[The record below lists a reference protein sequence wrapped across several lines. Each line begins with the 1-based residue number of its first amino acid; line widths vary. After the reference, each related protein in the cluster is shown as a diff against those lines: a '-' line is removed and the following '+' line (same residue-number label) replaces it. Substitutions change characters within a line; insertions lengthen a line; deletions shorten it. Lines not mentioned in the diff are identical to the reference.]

1 MTMNFLNV
9 VKLLTKNGLVTDRF
23 LPYNP
28 NLKGVCDDS
37 RNSANFLLFVCI
49 EGTYFDSHSVASNTP
64 AAAFICQKPINTD
77 KPFVVVKDSRL
88 ALALISYEF
97 YGKTY
102 EKLKSF
108 SVTGTKGKT
117 TAAMLFKEIVSFA
130 GKKCALTSTVLNS
143 TPFYSESSEH
153 TTQSSL
159 YTAKLLNRAL
169 KEGAEFASIEVSSQG
184 LEMKRLD
191 GYYFDRV
198 AFLNLTR
205 DHFDTH
211 VNFENY
217 FNAKAHLLDLV
228 KPNGIVF
235 VNLNGGKWANRYA
248 SLARDKGLKVVTYGR
263 RGDVILKVVKE
274 NDDGIIFT
282 LKLERNFHEFFSPVI
297 GGFMAENMTASILA
311 AHSFGIDLE
320 IIKKAVKDFK
330 GVEGRLERYCG
341 EGYDFYVDFAHTPA
355 ALETVLKTVK
365 KLAKGRVIVVFGAG
379 GEADRGKRPLM
390 GKMAQQYADVIF
402 LTNDNPKS
410 EDPMVIISEVA
421 SGISKKSKLSIVPD
435 RKKAIK
441 EAFME
446 WRKGDRVV
454 IAGRGHEKTQIFDG
468 YEIPFND
475 KDVAFEILKEMRRL
489 ETFGGC
495 KSH

>member
-1 MTMNFLNV
+1 MMESFFDVVEFLA
-9 VKLLTKNGLVTDRF
+9 KNGLVTGRF

-28 NLKGVCDDS
+28 KLRGICDDS
-37 RNSANFLLFVCI
+37 RKSNNFLLFVCI
-49 EGTYFDSHSVASNTP
+49 EGTYFDSHSVASGTP
-64 AAAFICQKPINTD
+64 AAAFICQKSIDTD

-97 YGKTY
+97 YGKAY
-102 EKLKSF
+102 ERLKSF

-117 TAAMLFKEIVSFA
+117 TAVILFKEIMSFA
-130 GKKCALTSTVLNS
+130 DKKCALASTVLNS
-143 TPFYSESSEH
+143 TPFYSEFSEH

-169 KEGAEFASIEVSSQG
+169 TEGAEFASIEASSQG

-191 GYYFDRV
+191 GYHFDRV

-211 VNFENY
+211 MNFENY
-217 FNAKAHLLDLV
+217 FNAKVHLLDLV
-228 KPNGIVF
+228 KPDGVVF
-235 VNLNGGKWANRYA
+235 VNSNSGKWANKYA
-248 SLARDKGLKVVTYGR
+248 SLARKRDLKVVTYGQH
-263 RGDVILKVVKE
+263 GDVILRVIRE
-274 NDDGIIFT
+274 DDDGITFT
-282 LKLERNFHEFFSPVI
+282 LKVEGSIHEFFSPVI
-297 GGFMAENMTASILA
+297 GSFMAENMTASILA
-311 AHSFGIDLE
+311 AHSFGIDFGL
-320 IIKKAVKDFK
+320 IKKVVRNFK

-341 EGYDFYVDFAHTPA
+341 KGYDFYVDFAHTPA
-355 ALETVLKTVK
+355 ALGAVLKTVK

-410 EDPMVIISEVA
+410 EDPMVIINEVA
-421 SGISKKSKLSIVPD
+421 SGISKRSKLNIVPD
-435 RKKAIK
+435 RREAIK
-441 EAFME
+441 KAFME
-446 WRKGDRVV
+446 WRENDRVV
-454 IAGRGHEKTQIFDG
+454 IAGKGHERTQIFDG

-475 KDVAFEILKEMRRL
+475 RDVAFEILKEMGKF
-489 ETFGGC
+489 ETFGSC
-495 KSH
+495 KSC